1 MSPKEPYI
9 CCAIL
14 RLCASGAGEKHTEQ
28 TKGTKNAVVR
38 QSWSG
43 GELAAVGIRHFRLR
57 GAPKRRFGATA
68 ATLDT
73 RAWCFGFCGWRSCI
87 WDGACLNFQDHMTA
101 AVKGSVL
108 ISRVVLKNYKS
119 IASCSVQL
127 RPLIF
132 LVGQNG
138 SGRSNFLDALRFVG
152 ESLNSSLDHG
162 LRERGGINEVRRRS
176 SGHPTHFGIRLEF
189 ALPDATS
196 GYYAF
201 GVGAKHGGGF
211 EVQREEC
218 CIYSQGAF
226 EPDKFYVVNS
236 GRVEDSNPKPVPA
249 AAEDRLFLAAASSLP
264 EFRPL
269 YDCLTRMGFYDFNP
283 EAIRALQ
290 PADTG
295 EALLGDGSNLAG
307 VLNLMAA
314 ESPAAKAEI
323 VELLSKVAPGVV
335 DVAAKHIGKKEAL
348 EFRQRA
354 GENEAPWRFL
364 AENMSEGTLRALG
377 ILTALLQSW
386 DGGTRKKAPLIR
398 HRRTGS
404 RLAPWGGR
412 CPARL
417 CGGRFAAH
425 PAFGN
430 QPQPRLAG

>member
-1 MSPKEPYI
+1 M
-9 CCAIL
+9 
-14 RLCASGAGEKHTEQ
+14 
-28 TKGTKNAVVR
+28 
-38 QSWSG
+38 
-43 GELAAVGIRHFRLR
+43 
-57 GAPKRRFGATA
+57 
-68 ATLDT
+68 
-73 RAWCFGFCGWRSCI
+73 
-87 WDGACLNFQDHMTA
+87 
-101 AVKGSVL
+101 KGSVL

-127 RPLIF
+127 RPLVF

-201 GVGAKHGGGF
+201 GVGAKHMGGF

-236 GRVEDSNPKPVPA
+236 GRVEDSNPKAVPA
-249 AAEDRLFLAAASSLP
+249 AAEDRLFLAAACSLP

-269 YDCLTRMGFYDFNP
+269 YDCLTRMGFYNFNP

-295 EALLGDGSNLAG
+295 EALLGDGSNLAS

-335 DVAAKHIGKKEAL
+335 DVAARHIGRKEAL

-364 AENMSEGTLRALG
+364 AENMSEGTLRALA

-386 DGGTRKKAPLIR
+386 DGGTRKKAPLIGIEEPEAALHPGAAGVLR
-398 HRRTGS
+398 GCVGAASLHTQLLATSHSPALLDDKSISDENLLAVSNKHGQTIIGPVDAGRRNALRDDLFSAGE
-404 RLAPWGGR
+404 RLGPSQLT
-412 CPARL
+412 PDL
-417 CGGRFAAH
+417 EEVQKT
-425 PAFGN
+425 PESQLELFGK
-430 QPQPRLAG
+430 PRAEGTVPES